1 MERVI
6 LLTGFGP
13 FGGERINP
21 SWEVAE
27 RFEGNR
33 IGGAVVKTLK
43 LPVHCQRAAHQV
55 MDTVARI
62 RPAAVIG
69 LGQAGGRPVLS
80 LEKVAVNLADE
91 HAARE
96 AIGVANGKR
105 VVTGGPDAYFSRLPL
120 ASILQALRRR
130 NIPVELSLSAG
141 VYVCNSMMY
150 ATLHALRRRPRA
162 KHNAAGGAG
171 RASRV
176 PLPLLRNP
184 ERPPRHARRPQSL
197 RRYFIATAFGG
208 DAIPPTRWSGTDTSM
223 NS

>member
-27 RFEGNR
+27 RFEGKR
-33 IGGAVVKTLK
+33 IGGTVVKTL
-43 LPVHCQRAAHQV
+43 
-55 MDTVARI
+55 
-62 RPAAVIG
+62 
-69 LGQAGGRPVLS
+69 
-80 LEKVAVNLADE
+80 NLADE

-96 AIGVANGKR
+96 AIGVANGKP
-105 VVTGGPDAYFSRLPL
+105 VVTGAPDAYFSRLPL

-150 ATLHALRRRPRA
+150 ATLHALRRRPRVPA
-162 KHNAAGGAG
+162 GFIHLPYEAAQAAHHRAVASMTLDLMAAGVGVALG
-171 RASRV
+171 V
-176 PLPLLRNP
+176 V
-184 ERPPRHARRPQSL
+184 ARRLS
-197 RRYFIATAFGG
+197 
-208 DAIPPTRWSGTDTSM
+208 
-223 NS
+223 

>member
-27 RFEGNR
+27 RFEGKR

-43 LPVHCQRAAHQV
+43 LPVHCKRAARQV
-55 MDTVARI
+55 METVERI

-69 LGQAGGRPVLS
+69 LGQAGGRPALS

-96 AIGVANGKR
+96 AIGVANGKP

-141 VYVCNSMMY
+141 VYVCNSVMY
-150 ATLHALRRRPRA
+150 ATLHALRRRPRVPA
-162 KHNAAGGAG
+162 GFIHLPYEAAQAAHHRAVASMTLDLMAAGVGVVLG
-171 RASRV
+171 V
-176 PLPLLRNP
+176 V
-184 ERPPRHARRPQSL
+184 ARRLS
-197 RRYFIATAFGG
+197 
-208 DAIPPTRWSGTDTSM
+208 
-223 NS
+223 

>member
-27 RFEGNR
+27 RFEGKR

-43 LPVHCQRAAHQV
+43 LPVHCKR
-55 MDTVARI
+55 
-62 RPAAVIG
+62 
-69 LGQAGGRPVLS
+69 
-80 LEKVAVNLADE
+80 
-91 HAARE
+91 AARE

-150 ATLHALRRRPRA
+150 ATLHALRRRPRVPA
-162 KHNAAGGAG
+162 GFIHLPYEAAQAAHHRAVASMTLDLMAAGVGVALEVVAQ
-171 RASRV
+171 R
-176 PLPLLRNP
+176 L
-184 ERPPRHARRPQSL
+184 
-197 RRYFIATAFGG
+197 
-208 DAIPPTRWSGTDTSM
+208 
-223 NS
+223 